1 MATLNLTDLTVID
14 WGCGSGILAVTAL
27 KFGASK
33 ALGVDIDH
41 RALAAS
47 RELAAQNLVDDR
59 LVVCRPEEV
68 PYDFR
73 CQLIFANILAR
84 TLIDLAPTLS
94 HHLTDNGR
102 LLASGILEDQ
112 ATDIVSAFGPGYT
125 FDTLSRDG
133 WTMITAT
140 RQ

>member
-1 MATLNLTDLTVID
+1 MATLTLTDTTVLD
-14 WGCGSGILAVTAL
+14 WGCGSEILAVAAL

-59 LVVCRPEEV
+59 LVVCRPEDV

-73 CQLIFANILAR
+73 CQLIIANLHSR
-84 TLIDLAPTLS
+84 TLIDLAPTLGRY
-94 HHLTDNGR
+94 LTDNGK

-112 ATDIVSAFGPGYT
+112 ATDIVSAYGPGYA
-125 FDTLSRDG
+125 FDTVSRDG
-133 WTMITAT
+133 WVMIIAT